1 MPRMQDRRAVVLS
14 LLAVA
19 IAAGACKGGL
29 GGGPS
34 KDEVTAELRKEAETF
49 KAKGEQSDPILRI
62 KSTWNIEGVDV
73 VEQEK
78 ENRPYRG
85 TIRFKIVTTMR
96 DPDGTETNDRLDKT
110 FDYEYDTREKRWLI
124 LYTPTPATPPRR

>member
-1 MPRMQDRRAVVLS
+1 MRNRLVATLAVVS
-14 LLAVA
+14 VATTLA
-19 IAAGACKGGL
+19 GCKLGGI
-29 GGGPS
+29 GGPS

-49 KAKGEQSDPILRI
+49 KQKGEQTDPILRM

-78 ENRPYRG
+78 EGRPYRG

-96 DPDGTETNDRLDKT
+96 DPDGSETNDRLDKQ
-110 FDYEYDTREKRWLI
+110 FNYEYDTREKRWLI
-124 LYTPTPATPPRR
+124 QYTPTPAKPARR